1 MLLLTSRLQAFTMKD
16 RILSLLGSGLQP
28 ALVASAVGCN
38 PSYISQLLEDQQ
50 FAFDVATRRCKDI
63 ENLTERDAKWNNLED
78 ILLTRLNDLVPYMLR
93 PREVL
98 HALQVVNNAKRRS
111 QEFINPTQQHVTNN
125 VVVLNLPPKTIN
137 KFELSPLGEVISI
150 EGKQLIPLPTDI
162 LLREVSSLPAKND
175 EQLEQLDT
183 KRYEE
188 RERRSLSVDSI

>member
-1 MLLLTSRLQAFTMKD
+1 MKD

-38 PSYISQLLEDQQ
+38 PSYISQLLEDQS
-50 FAFDVATRRCKDI
+50 FAFDVASRRCKDI
-63 ENLTERDAKWNNLED
+63 ETLTERDKKWNGLED
-78 ILLTRLNDLVPYMLR
+78 ELLSKLQDLIPYMLR

-111 QEFINPTQQHVTNN
+111 QEFINPSTAQHVTNN
-125 VVVLNLPPKTIN
+125 IVVLNLPPKTIN
-137 KFELSPLGEVISI
+137 KFELSPSGEVISI
-150 EGKQLIPLPTDI
+150 EGKSLIPLPTDI
-162 LLREVSSLPAKND
+162 LLKEVSNLSQRQHD
-175 EQLEQLDT
+175 EQLDT